1 MGAAGEETMH
11 HDDVSPKIAK
21 QIITLRKRID
31 KAKIPTTRVDESLI
45 LGTWNIREFGKKKRH
60 KAAKHLIA
68 EVINQFDV
76 VALIE
81 VRDMLGDLKDVL
93 DILGSYWRV
102 VLSDYRTDDAGN
114 KERVA
119 YVYDS
124 RMVRFTG
131 LASEADPPRKKIK
144 GKYEQLHGDWWR
156 SPYMVSFTAGNFDF
170 VMLAVHIRWSGGV
183 KARAK
188 EIGQLA
194 DWVEQRRSEPGAV
207 DTDFIVLGDF
217 NIPSRGSSA
226 FKALTKHSLKMPK
239 ALAKVKGTNLSQA
252 NTYDQIVHS
261 PTNPARFTNK
271 GGAIHF
277 YKNSHKELF
286 PDLTAKEFTYQM
298 SDHLPLWI
306 EIDTWIEDEQLDSII
321 EGTG

>member
-1 MGAAGEETMH
+1 MH
-11 HDDVSPKIAK
+11 HSGVSHEIAR
-21 QIITLRKRID
+21 QIMMLRGMID

-45 LGTWNIREFGKKKRH
+45 LGTWNIREFGKKKRS

-68 EVINQFDV
+68 EIITQFDV
-76 VALIE
+76 ITLIE
-81 VRDMLGDLKDVL
+81 LRDRLDDLKDVL

-102 VLSDYRTDDAGN
+102 VLSDYRTDNAGN
-114 KERVA
+114 HERIA

-131 LASEADPPRKKIK
+131 LASEADPPRQKVN
-144 GKYEQLHGDWWR
+144 GEYEQIYGDWWR
-156 SPYMVSFTAGNFDF
+156 SPYMASFTAGNFDF
-170 VMLAVHIRWSGGV
+170 VMIATHIRWGGGV
-183 KARAK
+183 AARAK

-194 DWVEQRRSEPGAV
+194 DWVEQRRQERAAV

-217 NIPSRGSSA
+217 NIPSRRSSA
-226 FKALTKHSLKMPK
+226 FTALTKNGLQMPSG
-239 ALAKVKGTNLSQA
+239 LTNVKGTNLSET

-277 YKNSHKELF
+277 YDKSYKELF
-286 PDLTAKEFTYQM
+286 PDLTPTEFTFQM

-306 EIDTWIEDEQLDSII
+306 EIDTWIEDEQVNSILNKKK
-321 EGTG
+321 